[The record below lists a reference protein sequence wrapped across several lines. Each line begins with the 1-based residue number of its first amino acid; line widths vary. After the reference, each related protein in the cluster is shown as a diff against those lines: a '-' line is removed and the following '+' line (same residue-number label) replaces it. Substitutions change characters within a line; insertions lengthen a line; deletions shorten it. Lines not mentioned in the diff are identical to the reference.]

1 MTTMIMMMMGMVMM
15 MANRAVK
22 ARGQIPKRPIFQVR
36 LTTRSP
42 FYLSIHIGRQF
53 IGTEIHILEIQAFLS
68 FSSNPYSIYFRRRL
82 TLNLSIFISIHL
94 SNVGQMFI
102 LKFYFN
108 SIKFWSSINSGS
120 SYMDIIS
127 LREMFIDFFARF
139 HMVCDRYTSYFD
151 HFIFFQHNS
160 PLSLPKKGKKSSH
173 TFLVK
178 NVCFLYFSFAASNQ
192 FFVLPGLVTFSEQM
206 TSSEVFTFLW
216 GGSRHVSPPQRKVTH
231 VTKLHIKTIQ
241 LRK

>member
-1 MTTMIMMMMGMVMM
+1 
-15 MANRAVK
+15 
-22 ARGQIPKRPIFQVR
+22 
-36 LTTRSP
+36 
-42 FYLSIHIGRQF
+42 
-53 IGTEIHILEIQAFLS
+53 
-68 FSSNPYSIYFRRRL
+68 
-82 TLNLSIFISIHL
+82 
-94 SNVGQMFI
+94 
-102 LKFYFN
+102 
-108 SIKFWSSINSGS
+108 
-120 SYMDIIS
+120 MDIIS

-178 NVCFLYFSFAASNQ
+178 NVCFLFFSFAASNQ

-216 GGSRHVSPPQRKVTH
+216 GGSRHVTKKSDSRDKAPHQDNQVEEIKDMIAFPPLSLLINIVHSIIAVCFESRKSSL
-231 VTKLHIKTIQ
+231 KKGKKTSI
-241 LRK
+241 